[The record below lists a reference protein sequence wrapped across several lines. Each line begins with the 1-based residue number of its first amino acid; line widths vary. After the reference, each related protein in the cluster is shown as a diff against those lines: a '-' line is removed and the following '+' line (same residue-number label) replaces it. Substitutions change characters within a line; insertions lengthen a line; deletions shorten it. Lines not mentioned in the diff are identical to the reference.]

1 MELIKINP
9 KRPQGKALEKAV
21 NVLKRGG
28 VIVYP
33 TETVYGLGANI
44 FDQKAVK
51 RVFKIKGR
59 TFRKPLSAAVFD
71 IKNAERIAKLNVNA
85 KKIFK
90 KFLPG
95 PLTLVLPKKKCVSDL
110 VTAGQK
116 SVAIRVPDSKMI
128 LDLLKKYR
136 FPITST
142 SANISGR
149 PASRSAKAV
158 LKQFK
163 NKKNQP
169 DLILDAGVTPLGR
182 PSTIIDL
189 TKKTP
194 KILRK
199 GPIKRKEL
207 LEFLKSK

>member
-1 MELIKINP
+1 MEVIKINP
-9 KRPQGKALEKAV
+9 EHPQKEAIKKAV
-21 NVLKRGG
+21 RILKNGG

-44 FDQKAVK
+44 FDKKAVK
-51 RVFKIKGR
+51 KVFKIKGR
-59 TFRKPLSAAVFD
+59 TFRKPLSVAVFD
-71 IKNAERIAKLNVNA
+71 IKNAERIAKLNLNV
-85 KKIFK
+85 KKVFK

-95 PLTLVLPKKKCVSDL
+95 PLTLILPKKKCVSDL

-116 SVAIRVPDSKMI
+116 SVAIRVPNSKVI
-128 LDLLKKYR
+128 LSLLKKCR

-142 SANISGR
+142 SANISGK
-149 PASRSAKAV
+149 PAPRTVKAV

-169 DLILDAGVTPLGR
+169 DLILDSGLTLFGR

-189 TKKTP
+189 TKRTP
-194 KILRK
+194 KILRE
-199 GPIKRKEL
+199 GPIKQKEL
-207 LEFLKSK
+207 FEFLKSK